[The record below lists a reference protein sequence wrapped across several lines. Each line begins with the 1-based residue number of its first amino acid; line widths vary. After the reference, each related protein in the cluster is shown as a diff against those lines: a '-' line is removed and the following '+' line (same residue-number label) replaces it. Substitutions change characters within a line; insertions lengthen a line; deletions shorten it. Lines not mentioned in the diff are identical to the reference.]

1 MKAVVVITDSAA
13 LPVFEKGFLT
23 DGGRGFT
30 LIPDLLGSG
39 KTGLRAGNRVHPGS
53 SSLLLTVVPDGE
65 IEETL
70 AFVRRLRD
78 QAGAAEGTKIYVLP
92 AEEG

>member
-13 LPVFEKGFLT
+13 LPVFERGFVT

-39 KTGLRAGNRVHPGS
+39 KTGLKAGNRVHPGS

-78 QAGAAEGTKIYVLP
+78 KAEAAEGTKIYVLP

>member
-1 MKAVVVITDSAA
+1 MKAVLVITDSAA
-13 LPVFEKGFLT
+13 LPVFERGFLT
-23 DGGRGFT
+23 GGDRGFT
-30 LIPDLLGSG
+30 LFPALLGSG
-39 KTGLRAGNRVHPGS
+39 RTGLKAGNRVHPGS

-70 AFVRRLRD
+70 TFVRRLRD
-78 QAGAAEGTKIYVLP
+78 EAGAAEATKIYVMP